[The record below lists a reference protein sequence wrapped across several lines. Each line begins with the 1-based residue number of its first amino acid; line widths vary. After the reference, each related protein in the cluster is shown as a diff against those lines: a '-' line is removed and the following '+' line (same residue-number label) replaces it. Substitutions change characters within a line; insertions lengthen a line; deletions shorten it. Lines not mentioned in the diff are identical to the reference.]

1 MTIEPQP
8 PVSAERRPRGV
19 PARRSLAA
27 TAALVT
33 GLLAFTACTPPK
45 SPFNEAASYQLTATT
60 PTPAGELDSFTWSIY
75 AEPSSLDYAYAFD
88 YPDNQVLS
96 NVCESLLRW
105 NSDLSVSPGLA
116 EKWAN
121 PTPTTWVYTIRSGVT
136 FHDGTPLTAADVVA
150 SLKRHLDPAVGSYWN
165 SAYSNVSSVEQTGDM
180 QVTVTTS
187 VPDSQFNLAM
197 AASPGTVESAA
208 TLIRDGADYG
218 NSTAGVNCTGP
229 FSLGKWDSGEAIT
242 LERFDAYWDK
252 NLVAKSKQVKF
263 VFLPDP
269 NTRVN
274 AFKSGEVDGG
284 WMIPSNAIGAL
295 TASPN
300 GKIHFGTN
308 TAIVS
313 EIVTD
318 MTGPLGD
325 VRVRKALMKAI
336 DRPGLVAAAEQG
348 YAKVTDALTSRSVW
362 NGVDKAV
369 ADAAY
374 AGLENYPLD
383 VGAAKQLVTDA
394 GAAGKEIVI
403 ATSPLTAGAD
413 VIAQAVSSAATSIG
427 LKPRI
432 ESISPAKYTTLFSDA
447 AARKG
452 IDLLYTQWYESTG
465 DPVEMFS
472 VLRTG
477 QFSNYGQWSNPEYDT
492 LVNKAI
498 GVADPSERARE
509 ADKAQHIVNDEL
521 PWLPLYEVP
530 TTLWLGSRI
539 TGVSPSINYMY
550 FPWAATIGAQK

>member
-1 MTIEPQP
+1 MTFEPQP
-8 PVSAERRPRGV
+8 PLSAEPRPRGV
-19 PARRSLAA
+19 PARPTLAA
-27 TAALVT
+27 TAVLLTGALA
-33 GLLAFTACTPPK
+33 LTACSGAKTQV
-45 SPFNEAASYQLTATT
+45 SAAATYELTATT
-60 PTPAGELDSFTWSIY
+60 PAPAGQLDSFTWSIY
-75 AEPSSLDYAYAFD
+75 AEPASLDYAHAFD

-105 NSDLSVSPGLA
+105 NADLSVSPGLA
-116 EKWAN
+116 EKWDN
-121 PTPTTWVYTIRSGVT
+121 PTPTTWVYSIRPGVT

-150 SLKRHLDPAVGSYWN
+150 SLQRHLDPAVGSYWN
-165 SAYSNVSSVEQTGDM
+165 NTYTNVSSIEQTGEM
-180 QVTVTTS
+180 QVTVTTRI
-187 VPDSQFNLAM
+187 PDSQFNLSM
-197 AASPGTVESAA
+197 ASSPGAVESAA
-208 TLIRDGADYG
+208 TLARDGADYG

-284 WMIPSNAIGAL
+284 WMIPSNAIGGL
-295 TASPN
+295 KSSPN
-300 GKIHFGTN
+300 GKIYYGTS
-308 TAIVS
+308 TAIAS

-325 VRVRKALMKAI
+325 VRVRKALMMAI
-336 DRPGLVAAAEQG
+336 DRPGLVVAAEQG
-348 YAKVTDALTSRSVW
+348 YAKVSDALTPRSVW
-362 NGVDKAV
+362 NGAGKEA

-374 AGLENYPLD
+374 AGLESYPLD
-383 VGAAKQLVTDA
+383 VAAATKLVSDA

-403 ATSPLTAGAD
+403 ATSPLSAGTD

-452 IDLLYTQWYESTG
+452 IDLLYTQWYLSTA
-465 DPVEMFS
+465 DPLDMFG

-477 QFSNYGQWSNPEYDT
+477 QFSNYGGWSNPEYDA

-498 GVADPSERARE
+498 GIADPSDRARA

-530 TTLWLGSRI
+530 TTVWLGSRI

-550 FPWAATIGAQK
+550 FPWAATIGAQT

>member
-1 MTIEPQP
+1 MPTEPQP

-27 TAALVT
+27 AAALVT
-33 GLLAFTACTPPK
+33 GLLAFTACTAPK
-45 SPFNEAASYQLTATT
+45 SPVNAAANYQLTATT
-60 PTPAGELDSFTWSIY
+60 PAPAGELDSFTWSIY
-75 AEPSSLDYAYAFD
+75 AEPASLDYAYAFD

-105 NSDLSVSPGLA
+105 NADLSVSPGLA
-116 EKWAN
+116 EKWDN

-165 SAYSNVSSVEQTGDM
+165 SAYSNVSAIEQTGDM
-180 QVTVTTS
+180 QVTVTTA

-208 TLIRDGADYG
+208 TLAKHGADYG

-229 FSLGKWDSGEAIT
+229 FSLGKWDSGTSIT
-242 LERFDAYWDK
+242 LERYDGYWDK
-252 NLVAKSKQVKF
+252 GLVAKSKQVKF

-325 VRVRKALMKAI
+325 VRVRKALMMAI

-362 NGVDKAV
+362 NGVEKAV
-369 ADAAY
+369 ADPAY

-403 ATSPLTAGAD
+403 ATSPLTAGTD
-413 VIAQAVSSAATSIG
+413 VIAQAVASAATSIG

-432 ESISPAKYTTLFSDA
+432 DSISPAKYTTLFSDA
-447 AARKG
+447 DARKG
-452 IDLLYTQWYESTG
+452 IDLMYTQWYQSTG
-465 DPVEMFS
+465 DPIEMFS
-472 VLRTG
+472 ILRTG
-477 QFSNYGQWSNPEYDT
+477 QFSNYGQWSNPEYDA
-492 LVNKAI
+492 LVNRAI
-498 GVADPSERARE
+498 GVADPSDRARE
-509 ADKAQHIVNDEL
+509 ADKAQHIVSDEL

-530 TTLWLGSRI
+530 TTVWLGSRI

-550 FPWAATIGAQK
+550 FPWAATIGAQG

>member
-1 MTIEPQP
+1 MPTEPQP

-27 TAALVT
+27 AAALVT
-33 GLLAFTACTPPK
+33 GLLAFTACTAPK
-45 SPFNEAASYQLTATT
+45 SPVNAAANYQLTATT
-60 PTPAGELDSFTWSIY
+60 PAPAGELDSFTWSIY
-75 AEPSSLDYAYAFD
+75 AEPASLDYAYAFD

-105 NSDLSVSPGLA
+105 NADLSVSPGLA
-116 EKWAN
+116 GKWDN

-165 SAYSNVSSVEQTGDM
+165 SAYSNVSAIEQTGDM
-180 QVTVTTS
+180 QVTVTTA

-208 TLIRDGADYG
+208 TLAKHGADYG

-229 FSLGKWDSGEAIT
+229 FSLGKWDSGTSIT
-242 LERFDAYWDK
+242 LERYDGYWDK
-252 NLVAKSKQVKF
+252 GLVAKSKQVKF

-284 WMIPSNAIGAL
+284 WMIPSNAIGGL

-325 VRVRKALMKAI
+325 VRVRKALMMAI

-362 NGVDKAV
+362 NGVEKAV
-369 ADAAY
+369 ADPAY

-403 ATSPLTAGAD
+403 ATSPLTAGTD
-413 VIAQAVSSAATSIG
+413 VIAQALASAATSIG

-432 ESISPAKYTTLFSDA
+432 DSISPAKYTTLFSDA
-447 AARKG
+447 DARKG
-452 IDLLYTQWYESTG
+452 IDLMYTQWYQSTG
-465 DPVEMFS
+465 DPIEMFS
-472 VLRTG
+472 ILRTG
-477 QFSNYGQWSNPEYDT
+477 QFSNYGQWSNPEYDA
-492 LVNKAI
+492 LVNRAI
-498 GVADPSERARE
+498 GVADPSDRARE
-509 ADKAQHIVNDEL
+509 ADKAQHIVSDEL

-530 TTLWLGSRI
+530 TTVWLGSRI

-550 FPWAATIGAQK
+550 FPWAATIGAQG